1 MLYVYGKFDRGRI
14 NPLEKTA
21 VAAAR
26 EGIKTIAFG
35 EADELV
41 SDRLA
46 GEGIATENLAP
57 YPPDETELEEVCGGF
72 TEKDAVINDLSG
84 EIDATKFVLAAAK
97 RARALTLLAFAAFA
111 VPETVACACDAAVF
125 TEEAAGEITGFE
137 LKTEVGV
144 ALAVAELYSV
154 GLKSVV
160 ILLSG
165 GGAVAAESDRIT
177 YIDEDI
183 ADGAEFA
190 ARFIGAIL
198 NGNGA
203 EEAARVAA
211 RNDF

>member
-72 TEKDAVINDLSG
+72 TER
-84 EIDATKFVLAAAK
+84 T
-97 RARALTLLAFAAFA
+97 R
-111 VPETVACACDAAVF
+111 
-125 TEEAAGEITGFE
+125 
-137 LKTEVGV
+137 
-144 ALAVAELYSV
+144 
-154 GLKSVV
+154 
-160 ILLSG
+160 
-165 GGAVAAESDRIT
+165 
-177 YIDEDI
+177 
-183 ADGAEFA
+183 
-190 ARFIGAIL
+190 
-198 NGNGA
+198 
-203 EEAARVAA
+203 
-211 RNDF
+211 